1 MAQTSYGTITITDI
15 TDISDVYLEYALV
28 SATIDTPE
36 AVAQKTTWTPPER
49 SWSTTPP
56 TWQSGYQIWVRRV
69 TQKEGVNILEYGMP
83 YLDSASSQLNA
94 RIDTEA
100 AERQALASKLK
111 KIWVNLN
118 PTSTYPAGTYAAA
131 GVNNGDITESNSST
145 YGFNTW
151 LNQEALRL
159 RYNAINLTA
168 LSTSGLSLY
177 YPIVSNNVITNSGLG
192 AQLTSTG
199 LRFYKPTTSGTTGA
213 NTVTLNS
220 NGLEISEG
228 TIRIDSFGSN
238 NGYVYLSTHNES
250 HIVNGI
256 DKDDWRLVLGDTFA
270 VNKDGY
276 MTASEGLIGGDDYY
290 IRLEKETTTQQSSL
304 EICLNKLNLRLDDI
318 YGRENIV
325 NVLDIVSQQ
334 IDFINLW
341 TGTQTWKH
349 RIWEYYHSNDTEVI
363 EGKTYY
369 TYSNNTYSPVS
380 NPSGAPKDNGY
391 YEYGRDYT
399 VYPYSDEEGQ
409 ITYYYDTYEFN
420 ETQSYMRT
428 SDTTV
433 EAGKE
438 YYQYT
443 NSSYVLVSNPTGNPY
458 SKGYYELMRGIYQLS
473 NDTSVNINKNYY
485 TRSGSSPNYVYT
497 YVETPGGNPHTKPYY
512 EFIEENWV
520 QLDSVDETTAVDIYG
535 LQKSLKY
542 TADGNGN
549 LQRLV
554 VSSASEDEGGGDK
567 AWVEI
572 DQRFINFAIRSDDM
586 QSLELKL
593 QYDSNITNTASINVL
608 HGEETIFDIADNSN
622 YMLNTQT
629 GFKLG
634 GLGMF
639 HYKNG
644 LAIGIV

>member
-36 AVAQKTTWTPPER
+36 AVAQKTTWTSPER
-49 SWSTTPP
+49 SWDTTPP

-69 TQKEGVNILEYGMP
+69 TQKEGVSTLEYGMP

-131 GVNNGDITESNSST
+131 GVNNADVTESNSST

-228 TIRIDSFGSN
+228 TIRIDSFGSA

-250 HIVNGI
+250 HMVNGI
-256 DKDDWRLVLGDTFA
+256 NKDDWRLVLGNTFA

-290 IRLEKETTTQQSSL
+290 IRLERESATQQSSL

-334 IDFINLW
+334 VDFINLW
-341 TGTQTWKH
+341 TGTQTWK
-349 RIWEYYHSNDTEVI
+349 
-363 EGKTYY
+363 Y
-369 TYSNNTYSPVS
+369 TT
-380 NPSGAPKDNGY
+380 GGHT
-391 YEYGRDYT
+391 YT

-428 SDTTV
+428 SDIEV
-433 EAGKE
+433 EEDKD

-458 SKGYYELMRGIYQLS
+458 SEGYYELMRGVYQLS
-473 NDTSVNINKNYY
+473 SDTSVNTNKNYY

-542 TADGNGN
+542 SLDDNGN

-554 VSSASEDEGGGDK
+554 VSSASEDESGADK

-572 DQRFINFAIRSDDM
+572 DQRFINFAVRSDNM
-586 QSLELKL
+586 QSLELKI
-593 QYDSNITNTASINVL
+593 QYDSDITNTASINVL
-608 HGEETIFDIADNSN
+608 HGEETIFDITDNNN

-639 HYKNG
+639 HYKSG

>member
-69 TQKEGVNILEYGMP
+69 TQKEGVSTLEYGMP

-100 AERQALASKLK
+100 AQRQALASKLK

-131 GVNNGDITESNSST
+131 GVNNADVTENNSST

-159 RYNAINLTA
+159 RYNAINLTT

-177 YPIVSNNVITNSGLG
+177 YPIVSNNVITNSSLG

-213 NTVTLNS
+213 NTVTLDS

-228 TIRIDSFGSN
+228 TIRIDSFGSA

-256 DKDDWRLVLGDTFA
+256 NKDDWRLVLGDTFA

-334 IDFINLW
+334 VDFINLW
-341 TGTQTWKH
+341 TGTQTWK
-349 RIWEYYHSNDTEVI
+349 
-363 EGKTYY
+363 Y
-369 TYSNNTYSPVS
+369 TT
-380 NPSGAPKDNGY
+380 GGHT
-391 YEYGRDYT
+391 YT

-428 SDTTV
+428 SDTEV
-433 EAGKE
+433 EEGKE

-458 SKGYYELMRGIYQLS
+458 SKGYYELMRGVYQLS
-473 NDTSVNINKNYY
+473 NDTSVNLNKNYY

-497 YVETPGGNPHTKPYY
+497 YVETPGGNPSTKPYY

>member
-36 AVAQKTTWTPPER
+36 AVAQKTTWTSPER
-49 SWSTTPP
+49 SWDTTPP

-69 TQKEGVNILEYGMP
+69 TQKEGVSTLEYGMP

-131 GVNNGDITESNSST
+131 GVNNADVTESNSST

-228 TIRIDSFGSN
+228 TIRIDSFGSA

-256 DKDDWRLVLGDTFA
+256 NKDDWRLVLGDTFA

-290 IRLEKETTTQQSSL
+290 IRLEKETTTRQSSL

-334 IDFINLW
+334 VDFINLW
-341 TGTQTWKH
+341 TGTQTWK
-349 RIWEYYHSNDTEVI
+349 
-363 EGKTYY
+363 Y
-369 TYSNNTYSPVS
+369 TTGGNT
-380 NPSGAPKDNGY
+380 
-391 YEYGRDYT
+391 YT

-428 SDTTV
+428 SDTEV
-433 EAGKE
+433 EEGKE

-458 SKGYYELMRGIYQLS
+458 SQGYYELMRGVYLLS
-473 NDTSVNINKNYY
+473 SDTSVNTNKNYY

-497 YVETPGGNPHTKPYY
+497 YVETPGGNPSTKPYY

-520 QLDSVDETTAVDIYG
+520 QLDSVDATTAVDIYG

-542 TADGNGN
+542 TSDDNGN

-554 VSSASEDEGGGDK
+554 VSSASEDEGGADK

-572 DQRFINFAIRSDDM
+572 DQRFINFAVRSDDM
-586 QSLELKL
+586 QSLELKI
-593 QYDSNITNTASINVL
+593 QYDSDIANTASINVL
-608 HGEETIFDIADNSN
+608 HGEETIFDITDNSN

-639 HYKNG
+639 HYKSG

>member
-69 TQKEGVNILEYGMP
+69 TQKEGVNTLEYGMP

-131 GVNNGDITESNSST
+131 GVNNADVTESNSST

-256 DKDDWRLVLGDTFA
+256 NKDDWRLVLGDTFA

-290 IRLEKETTTQQSSL
+290 IRLERESTTQQSSL

-334 IDFINLW
+334 VDFINLW
-341 TGTQTWKH
+341 TGTQTWK
-349 RIWEYYHSNDTEVI
+349 
-363 EGKTYY
+363 Y
-369 TYSNNTYSPVS
+369 TT
-380 NPSGAPKDNGY
+380 GGHT
-391 YEYGRDYT
+391 YT

-443 NSSYVLVSNPTGNPY
+443 NSSYVLVSNPIGNPY

-542 TADGNGN
+542 TSDDNGN

-554 VSSASEDEGGGDK
+554 VSSASEDEGGADK

-586 QSLELKL
+586 QSLELKI

-622 YMLNTQT
+622 YMLNAQT

>member
-69 TQKEGVNILEYGMP
+69 TQKEGVNTLEYGMP

-131 GVNNGDITESNSST
+131 GVNNADVTESNSST

-256 DKDDWRLVLGDTFA
+256 NKDDWRLVLGDTFA

-334 IDFINLW
+334 VDFINLW
-341 TGTQTWKH
+341 TGTQTWK
-349 RIWEYYHSNDTEVI
+349 
-363 EGKTYY
+363 Y
-369 TYSNNTYSPVS
+369 TT
-380 NPSGAPKDNGY
+380 GGHT
-391 YEYGRDYT
+391 YT

-433 EAGKE
+433 EAGKK

-443 NSSYVLVSNPTGNPY
+443 NSSYALVSNPTGNPY
-458 SKGYYELMRGIYQLS
+458 SKGYYELMRGVYQLS

-542 TADGNGN
+542 TSDNNGN

-554 VSSASEDEGGGDK
+554 VSSASEDEDGADK

-572 DQRFINFAIRSDDM
+572 DQSFINFAVRSDEM
-586 QSLELKL
+586 QSLELKI
-593 QYDSNITNTASINVL
+593 QYDGNTANTASINVS

-639 HYKNG
+639 HYKSG

>member
-69 TQKEGVNILEYGMP
+69 TQKEGVSSLEYGMP

-131 GVNNGDITESNSST
+131 GVNNADVTESNSST

-213 NTVTLNS
+213 NTVTLDS

-228 TIRIDSFGSN
+228 TIRIDSFGSA

-334 IDFINLW
+334 VDFINLW
-341 TGTQTWKH
+341 TGTQTWK
-349 RIWEYYHSNDTEVI
+349 
-363 EGKTYY
+363 Y
-369 TYSNNTYSPVS
+369 TT
-380 NPSGAPKDNGY
+380 GGHT
-391 YEYGRDYT
+391 YT

-428 SDTTV
+428 SDTEV
-433 EAGKE
+433 EEGKE

-458 SKGYYELMRGIYQLS
+458 SKGYYELMRGVYQLS
-473 NDTSVNINKNYY
+473 NDTSVNLNKNYY

>member
-49 SWSTTPP
+49 SWNTTPP

-69 TQKEGVNILEYGMP
+69 TQKEGVSTLEYGMP

-131 GVNNGDITESNSST
+131 GVNNADVTESNSST

-228 TIRIDSFGSN
+228 TIRIDSFGSA

-250 HIVNGI
+250 HTVNGI
-256 DKDDWRLVLGDTFA
+256 NKDDWRLVLGDTFA

-334 IDFINLW
+334 VDFINLW
-341 TGTQTWKH
+341 TGTQTWK
-349 RIWEYYHSNDTEVI
+349 
-363 EGKTYY
+363 Y
-369 TYSNNTYSPVS
+369 TT
-380 NPSGAPKDNGY
+380 GGHT
-391 YEYGRDYT
+391 YT

-428 SDTTV
+428 SDTEV
-433 EAGKE
+433 EEGKD

-458 SKGYYELMRGIYQLS
+458 SKGYYELMRGVYLLS
-473 NDTSVNINKNYY
+473 SDTSVNTDKNYY

-497 YVETPGGNPHTKPYY
+497 YVETPGGNPSIKPYY

-520 QLDSVDETTAVDIYG
+520 QLDNVDETTAVDIYG

-542 TADGNGN
+542 TSDDNGN

-554 VSSASEDEGGGDK
+554 VSSASEDEGGADK

-572 DQRFINFAIRSDDM
+572 DQRFINFAVRSDDM
-586 QSLELKL
+586 QSLELKM
-593 QYDSNITNTASINVL
+593 QYDSDVTNTASINVL
-608 HGEETIFDIADNSN
+608 HGEETIFDITDNSN

-639 HYKNG
+639 HYKSG